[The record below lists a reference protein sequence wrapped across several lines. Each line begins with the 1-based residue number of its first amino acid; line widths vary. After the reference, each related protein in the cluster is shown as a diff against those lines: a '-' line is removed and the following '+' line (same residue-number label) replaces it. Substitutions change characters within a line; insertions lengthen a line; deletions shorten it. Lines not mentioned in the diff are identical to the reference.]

1 METGKTLR
9 AHTPNGEGRWHFLK
23 DHLEA
28 VAQRASEFAQAF
40 GTPKL
45 NRALGYLHDAGK
57 ATEEF
62 QDYLQR
68 VARGGRLQKVPHSIW
83 GAALAYALLS
93 FTHKEK
99 GKFAQSGWEALAL
112 PVLGHHAGL
121 PSRGEATSKLGKTGE
136 RARQEGVFQSILDF
150 LEEEGLKEATLQALK
165 EALEEVKT
173 KVAGHEAT
181 SLRLDL
187 LIRMAFSALVDADY
201 LDTEAHFDP
210 HLASLRQG
218 QPTLESLWQRLQR
231 AQEALLQTAP
241 KSPVNRV
248 RSEVYEACLKAAEL
262 PPGLFR
268 LTVPTGGG
276 KTRSGLAFALK
287 HALMKC
293 CPKFGPPQER
303 GQGV

>member
-93 FTHKEK
+93 FT
-99 GKFAQSGWEALAL
+99 
-112 PVLGHHAGL
+112 PMY
-121 PSRGEATSKLGKTGE
+121 TSK
-136 RARQEGVFQSILDF
+136 
-150 LEEEGLKEATLQALK
+150 
-165 EALEEVKT
+165 
-173 KVAGHEAT
+173 
-181 SLRLDL
+181 
-187 LIRMAFSALVDADY
+187 
-201 LDTEAHFDP
+201 
-210 HLASLRQG
+210 
-218 QPTLESLWQRLQR
+218 
-231 AQEALLQTAP
+231 
-241 KSPVNRV
+241 
-248 RSEVYEACLKAAEL
+248 
-262 PPGLFR
+262 PP
-268 LTVPTGGG
+268 
-276 KTRSGLAFALK
+276 
-287 HALMKC
+287 
-293 CPKFGPPQER
+293 
-303 GQGV
+303 